1 MYKYCEFIL
10 TGYQDGGKLNSSK
23 YKRLGFLGDIMSTLP
38 DVRVGNDEP
47 LYNIG
52 VVARMTGLSM
62 ATLRAWERRY
72 EFPTAQRTAGGHR
85 LFSEEDVM
93 RLRWVKARIDEGM
106 QTAQAI
112 QALHHQ
118 ETTGHLVHVDDTV
131 EAAPSSVPQAEKIPH
146 LENYQEHLYKY
157 LVAREIQNADG
168 LLGDALAVFTPEDLI
183 LDVLGPTL
191 NQIGEAWENG
201 QISIATEHMATSYL
215 RQRLLMWMLS
225 SPPPHRASPIV
236 LACAPDEWHEGS
248 LLMIGALLRR
258 QGRPIAYLGQAVP
271 LPDLANF
278 VRDIKPCLVVLVAM
292 TEKAAA
298 SMSDWPQWL
307 SEAAQQGKPIIG
319 YGGRIFM
326 LQPEWRLEM
335 KGIYLGDSLR
345 DGLRTINRLLPE
357 T

>member
-1 MYKYCEFIL
+1 
-10 TGYQDGGKLNSSK
+10 
-23 YKRLGFLGDIMSTLP
+23 MSPLP
-38 DVRVGNDEP
+38 DVQVGSDEP

-72 EFPTAQRTAGGHR
+72 EFPEAERTSGGHR

-118 ETTGHLVHVDDTV
+118 EATGHLVHIDQTIEVV
-131 EAAPSSVPQAEKIPH
+131 QPGLPQAETIPH
-146 LENYQEHLYKY
+146 LGNYRGRLYES
-157 LVAREIQNADG
+157 LMARDLQHADG
-168 LLGDALAVFTPEDLI
+168 LLGDALGVFAPEDLI
-183 LDVLGPTL
+183 LDVISPIL
-191 NQIGEAWENG
+191 NQIGEAWEHG
-201 QISIATEHMATSYL
+201 HISIATEHLATSYL

-225 SPPPHRASPIV
+225 SPPPQRTSPIV
-236 LACAPDEWHEGS
+236 LACAPEEWHEGS

-271 LPDLANF
+271 MPDLATF
-278 VRDIKPCLVVLVAM
+278 VQNIKPPLVILVAM
-292 TEKAAA
+292 TEKAANTILE
-298 SMSDWPQWL
+298 WPQWFP
-307 SEAAQQGKPIIG
+307 EAIQQGRPIIG

-326 LQPEWRLEM
+326 LQPEWRLKM

-345 DGLRTINRLLPE
+345 DGLRTIERLLPR

>member
-1 MYKYCEFIL
+1 
-10 TGYQDGGKLNSSK
+10 
-23 YKRLGFLGDIMSTLP
+23 MSPLP
-38 DVRVGNDEP
+38 DVQVGSDEP

-62 ATLRAWERRY
+62 AALRAWERRY
-72 EFPTAQRTAGGHR
+72 EFPEAERTAGGHR

-118 ETTGHLVHVDDTV
+118 ETTGHLVHIDQTIEVV
-131 EAAPSSVPQAEKIPH
+131 QLAIPRAESIPH
-146 LENYQEHLYKY
+146 LENYREHLYES
-157 LVAREIQNADG
+157 LVARDLQNADG

-183 LDVLGPTL
+183 LDVLSPTF
-191 NQIGEAWENG
+191 NKIGEAWENG
-201 QISIATEHMATSYL
+201 HISIATEHLATSYL

-225 SPPPHRASPIV
+225 SPPPYRTSPIV
-236 LACAPDEWHEGS
+236 LACAPDEWHEGG

-271 LPDLANF
+271 LFDLATFIQN
-278 VRDIKPCLVVLVAM
+278 IKPPLVILVAM
-292 TEKAAA
+292 TEKAAS
-298 SMSDWPQWL
+298 SMLDWPQWFP
-307 SEAAQQGKPIIG
+307 EAVQHGRPIIG

-326 LQPEWRLEM
+326 LQPEWRFKM

-345 DGLRTINRLLPE
+345 DGQRTIERLLPISRSQV
-357 T
+357 

>member
-1 MYKYCEFIL
+1 
-10 TGYQDGGKLNSSK
+10 
-23 YKRLGFLGDIMSTLP
+23 MSPLP
-38 DVRVGNDEP
+38 DVQVGSDEP

-72 EFPTAQRTAGGHR
+72 EFPEAQRTAGGHR

-93 RLRWVKARIDEGM
+93 SLRWVKARIDEGM

-112 QALHHQ
+112 QALRHQ
-118 ETTGHLVHVDDTV
+118 EATGHLVHIDQTIDTERPTIPQD
-131 EAAPSSVPQAEKIPH
+131 EAIPH
-146 LENYQEHLYKY
+146 LENYQTRLYEF
-157 LVAREIQNADG
+157 LVAREIQHADS

-183 LDVLGPTL
+183 LDILGPTF
-191 NQIGEAWENG
+191 NQIGQAWEDG
-201 QISIATEHMATSYL
+201 HISIATEHMASGYL
-215 RQRLLMWMLS
+215 RQRLLMWLLS

-248 LLMIGALLRR
+248 LLMIGGLLRR

-271 LPDLANF
+271 LPDLATF
-278 VRDIKPCLVVLVAM
+278 VRDIKPPLVVLVAM

-298 SMSDWPQWL
+298 SMLDWPQWL
-307 SEAAQQGKPIIG
+307 TEAVQQGRPIIG

-326 LQPEWRLEM
+326 LQPEWRLKM